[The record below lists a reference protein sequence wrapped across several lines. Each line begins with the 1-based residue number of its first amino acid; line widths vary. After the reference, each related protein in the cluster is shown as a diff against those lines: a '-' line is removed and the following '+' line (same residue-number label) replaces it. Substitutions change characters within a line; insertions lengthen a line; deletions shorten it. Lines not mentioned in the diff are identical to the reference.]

1 MKVLVTYA
9 SKYGAT
15 AGITEKIGQVL
26 SQSGLSADI
35 ISVKDVKDIKSYDA
49 VVMGSAAYMFQWRP
63 DAVSFLKKNQNL
75 LAEKPTWLFYSGPLG
90 KGDALELVKG
100 QRFPKSLKP
109 VIDRIQPRDTAVFH
123 GAINMEKLNFFE
135 KFAFKKTPAMQG
147 DFRDWNAIISWANSI
162 VTALKKNNNK

>member
-1 MKVLVTYA
+1 MKVLVAYA

-15 AGITEKIGQVL
+15 AEIAGKIGQVL
-26 SQSGLSADI
+26 RESGLSVDV
-35 ISVKDVKDIKSYDA
+35 SPVKTAKDIKLYDA
-49 VVMGSAAYMFQWRP
+49 FVLGSAAYMFQWRP

-109 VIDRIQPRDTAVFH
+109 VIDHIKPRNMTVFH
-123 GAINMEKLNFFE
+123 GFINMEKLNFFE
-135 KFAFKKTPAMQG
+135 KFAFKKSPAMQG
-147 DFRDWNAIISWANSI
+147 NFRDWNAIAAWAKSI
-162 VTALKKNNNK
+162 ASELKKSK